1 MIEKCNREAKS
12 ITTSENKYKANPSL
26 NDHQIFEGLDNS
38 MPFNNE
44 KLRKETY
51 KEIFLGC
58 TRNGTQKTSLKKQL
72 NYINHTKSDF
82 DLISKK
88 KHHSMIQN
96 YKLHKNMQYSDARR
110 AQLLSRVNA
119 DIKEIAM
126 TKH

>member
-1 MIEKCNREAKS
+1 MTKTQPSSVCFGSTVERKIDFNDTKVIENCNREAKS
-12 ITTSENKYKANPSL
+12 ITTSENKYKTNPRL

-72 NYINHTKSDF
+72 NYINHTKADF

-88 KHHSMIQN
+88 KHHSMI
-96 YKLHKNMQYSDARR
+96 
-110 AQLLSRVNA
+110 
-119 DIKEIAM
+119 
-126 TKH
+126 